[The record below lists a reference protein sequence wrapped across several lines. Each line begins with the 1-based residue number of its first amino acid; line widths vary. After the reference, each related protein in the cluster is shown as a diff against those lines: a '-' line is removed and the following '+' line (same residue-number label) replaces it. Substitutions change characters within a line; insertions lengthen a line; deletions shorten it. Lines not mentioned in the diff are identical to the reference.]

1 MGKIIR
7 RSIAILLSITAVM
20 LLVLPALNVN
30 ASYTK
35 GDFVLD
41 GGTLVEYLG
50 SDLEV
55 TIPLGVTSI
64 GKDAFSGNNNLL
76 RVYIP
81 DEVTS
86 IDYAAFENCKN
97 LTKVSIGNGV
107 RSIGSSAFSGCTS
120 LTEINVPRYCENIG
134 SGTFAACPSLSNIDV
149 NPRNRHFICLDG
161 VLYSRDGSKMYQ
173 YLAGRPYTTYEIP
186 EPVKEIGEFGFYGAN
201 MLTNVSIVNGV
212 EEIPEYTFLNCSAL
226 TKVDIPGS
234 VKAIRKGAFGG
245 CSNLTEL
252 AIPTSTSYI
261 DVDAFTSLEGNK
273 GDVVDSVTGNVLSES
288 NISENSTNTLNN
300 NSDSADVFNTS
311 NSSNDS
317 NTNTTAEANN
327 DTQNDDESSSD
338 EKNKS
343 TENESSNLLENIA
356 NNISDA
362 VTNTISDGEL
372 GRTTVVGG
380 QAVFLIDPKKMIVKG
395 FDINAAQT
403 EDSISESGNSSAEG
417 EDIKKYS
424 GLPLDVI
431 GNNLGHISID
441 SDSIDIPDNIDKIG
455 NRVFYNNKN
464 IKNVNLPS
472 SIREIGDFS
481 FARST
486 VESLSLP
493 DGTEKIGYAA
503 FYNCSS
509 LSDLYIPDSVE
520 SIELGALD
528 NSLYLNKWK
537 SVEDGNNFLILGDNI
552 LVAYKGISDN
562 VVIPEGVKQ
571 IGAGCFEGN
580 TKLKSVTI
588 PQTVKKINEDAFNG
602 CIKLSNVELPNMLE
616 SIEDRAFKDTSLK
629 SVVIPDSV
637 KEIGLG
643 AFDTSNTNGGLDV
656 AIFKGT
662 ELPNTS
668 FKPTATRLSANDLR
682 TNAFEG
688 TDYAIINKATD
699 INSGSIFDPHTYGFR
714 GQVYSNGETSPDGLN
729 QIELRRCTVEP
740 DATGEVVVDD
750 VVHFGGADYY
760 LSGVKETAF
769 SLYED
774 PTWEK
779 NSLTSITLNGNK
791 SEALDQLLSNVQMS
805 ADALNNTVATSD
817 NYAININDNGLFN
830 GQVTAKL
837 PGNNEKYNL
846 NINRDSNSVSAF
858 NNAFDNRY
866 GTHDGIY
873 MENFSIDMTDR
884 LGQIPIKK
892 MATGKLEIT
901 MPIPDTLK
909 ESELINVATLD
920 DNGLLDEV
928 PSEINIEE
936 NGSKSIRFV
945 ASHLS
950 PYAIYTTN
958 GTVNISYNELME
970 ETVSVENG
978 VSLSSNTVNVVT
990 GSLSKRVFRIQVR
1003 YIIVF
1008 ILFLTAVL
1016 LFLKKDKRRI

>member
-1 MGKIIR
+1 MVKTIR
-7 RSIAILLSITAVM
+7 RAIAILLAATAVI
-20 LLVLPALNVN
+20 LLILPANNVN
-30 ASYTK
+30 ATYSK

-55 TIPLGVTSI
+55 TIPLGVTNI

-107 RSIGSSAFSGCTS
+107 RSIGSSAFSGCTLLS
-120 LTEINVPRYCENIG
+120 DINIPRYCENIG
-134 SGTFAACPSLSNIDV
+134 SGTFAACPSLSNINVSD
-149 NPRNRHFICLDG
+149 RNRHFICLDG
-161 VLYSRDGSKMYQ
+161 VLYSKDGQKLYQ

-186 EPVKEIGEFGFYGAN
+186 QPVKEIGEFGFYGAN
-201 MLTNVSIVNGV
+201 MLTDVSIVPGV
-212 EEIPEYTFLNCSAL
+212 EELPEYTFLNCSAL
-226 TKVDIPGS
+226 TKVTIPSS

-245 CSNLTEL
+245 CSNLKEL
-252 AIPTSTSYI
+252 AIPTTTSYI
-261 DVDAFTSLEGNK
+261 DVDAFTSLEGEK
-273 GDVVDSVTGNVLSES
+273 GDVVDTTTGNVLSES
-288 NISENSTNTLNN
+288 DAPENTDNSIATASDLANN
-300 NSDSADVFNTS
+300 NSEDN
-311 NSSNDS
+311 
-317 NTNTTAEANN
+317 
-327 DTQNDDESSSD
+327 Q
-338 EKNKS
+338 S
-343 TENESSNLLENIA
+343 TNLLENMA
-356 NNISDA
+356 NA
-362 VTNTISDGEL
+362 VTDAISNTELPGEL
-372 GRTTVVGG
+372 GRTKVVGG
-380 QAVFLIDPKKMIVKG
+380 EAVFLIDPKTMIVKG
-395 FDINAAQT
+395 FNIDDAQT

-424 GLPLDVI
+424 GQPLDII
-431 GNNLGHISID
+431 GDNLGHIAIS
-441 SDSIDIPDNIDKIG
+441 SDSIEIPDNISKIG

-464 IKNVNLPS
+464 IKNVSLPS
-472 SIREIGDFS
+472 SIKEIGDFA

-486 VESLSLP
+486 VETLNIP
-493 DGTEKIGYAA
+493 EGTEKIGYAA
-503 FYNCSS
+503 FYNCN
-509 LSDLYIPDSVE
+509 DLYDLNIPSSVE
-520 SIELGALD
+520 TIELGAFD
-528 NSLYLNKWK
+528 NSGFLNKWK

-562 VVIPEGVKQ
+562 VSIPEGVKQ

-580 TKLKSVTI
+580 TKLKSITI
-588 PQTVKKINEDAFNG
+588 PQTVKKISEDAFNG

-629 SVVIPDSV
+629 SVIIPDSV

-643 AFDTSNTNGGLDV
+643 AFDTSRTNGGMDV
-656 AIFKGT
+656 AIFKGNI
-662 ELPNTS
+662 LPNTTYKS
-668 FKPTATRLSANDLR
+668 TATRLSADDLR

-688 TDYAIINKATD
+688 TKYAMINKSTD

-714 GQVYSNGETSPDGLN
+714 GQVYSDGAASSDGLN
-729 QIELRRCTVEP
+729 QVELRRCTVEP

-750 VVHFGGADYY
+750 LVHFAGDDYY
-760 LSGVKETAF
+760 LSGVKESAF

-791 SEALDQLLSNVQMS
+791 SDALDQLLSNVQMS
-805 ADALNNTVATSD
+805 AAALNNTVAPSD

-830 GQVTAKL
+830 GQITAKL
-837 PGNNEKYNL
+837 PGNTEKYNL
-846 NINRDSNSVSAF
+846 NIVRDSGSTERF

-866 GTHDGIY
+866 GSHDGIY
-873 MENFSIDMTDR
+873 MDNYSIDMTDR

-901 MPIPDTLK
+901 MPVPDALK
-909 ESELINVATLD
+909 ESEYINVATLD

-928 PSEINIEE
+928 PSDIIVDE
-936 NGSKSIRFV
+936 NGNKTVRFV

-950 PYAIYTTN
+950 PYAIYTTDN
-958 GTVNISYNELME
+958 SQVISYNELME
-970 ETVSVENG
+970 ETVTVEEG
-978 VSLSSNTVNVVT
+978 IALSNNTVNIVT
-990 GSLSKRVFRIQVR
+990 GTLTKNVFQIQMR

-1008 ILFLTAVL
+1008 VL
-1016 LFLKKDKRRI
+1016 LVLALLLFFKKDKRRI